1 MKRVIGLIVA
11 VLTILLISAPSYG
24 NDWFLQVPSPDTLP
38 KENTTPDPKA
48 IPKTLPPGQ
57 NQSLGVFLKAPCG
70 PISELTATVKKYREE
85 MLFHG
90 TGLTFSPQN
99 QVYNGGMF
107 FFTNQDTGSWTVL
120 QIFPDGMACM
130 IMNGK
135 NFQPYTGEQPYGDK
149 K

>member
-1 MKRVIGLIVA
+1 MKKLIVIIA
-11 VLTILLISAPSYG
+11 LLVCQPSFA
-24 NDWFLQVPSPDTLP
+24 NDWFPQIPSTEEPAP
-38 KENTTPDPKA
+38 NEE
-48 IPKTLPPGQ
+48 IMPKTLPPGQ

-70 PISELTATVKKYREE
+70 AVTDMTNTIKKYREE

-107 FFTNQDTGSWTVL
+107 FFTNQKTGSWTIL
-120 QIFPDGMACM
+120 QVFPDGMACM

-135 NFQPYTGEQPYGDK
+135 NFQPYTGAQPYGVQQ
-149 K
+149 

>member
-1 MKRVIGLIVA
+1 MKKLIVIIA
-11 VLTILLISAPSYG
+11 ILVCQPSFA
-24 NDWFLQVPSPDTLP
+24 NDWFPQVPNTEPSP
-38 KENTTPDPKA
+38 KEDI
-48 IPKTLPPGQ
+48 IPKIVPPGQ

-70 PISELTATVKKYREE
+70 PINELTNTIKKYKEE

-107 FFTNQDTGSWTVL
+107 FFTNQETGSWTIL
-120 QIFPDGMACM
+120 QVFPDGMACM
-130 IMNGK
+130 IFNGK
-135 NFQPYTGEQPYGDK
+135 NFQPYLGDQPYGDK

>member
-1 MKRVIGLIVA
+1 MKKLIVIIA
-11 VLTILLISAPSYG
+11 LLVCQPSFA
-24 NDWFLQVPSPDTLP
+24 NDWFPQIPSNEEPAP
-38 KENTTPDPKA
+38 NEE
-48 IPKTLPPGQ
+48 IMPKTLPPGQ

-70 PISELTATVKKYREE
+70 PITEMTNTIKKYREE

-107 FFTNQDTGSWTVL
+107 FFTNQQTGSWTIMQV
-120 QIFPDGMACM
+120 FPDGMACM

-135 NFQPYTGEQPYGDK
+135 NFQPYTGAQPYGVQQ
-149 K
+149 